1 MVLGGVVWGK
11 FVVCFEINL
20 ILYILGIINHKSI
33 KMKTKLSLTIIG
45 VIMIL
50 QSIAYPL
57 FSETFIEMMFNV
69 GDEAKEV
76 LNLFQIAVAPT
87 FLMIGLLMLMARSAE
102 LKTAKNILLAFIIGY
117 IPAFLGF
124 YYLASSPMTN
134 AGVTDFIP
142 DILMFGLAIFTYIK
156 PKS

>member
-1 MVLGGVVWGK
+1 
-11 FVVCFEINL
+11 
-20 ILYILGIINHKSI
+20 
-33 KMKTKLSLTIIG
+33 MKTKLSLTIIG

-57 FSETFIEMMFNV
+57 FSETMIEMMFNV

-87 FLMIGLLMLMARSAE
+87 FFMIGLLMLMARSTE

>member
-1 MVLGGVVWGK
+1 
-11 FVVCFEINL
+11 
-20 ILYILGIINHKSI
+20 
-33 KMKTKLSLTIIG
+33 MKTKLTMTIIG

-57 FSETFIEMMFNV
+57 FSETFIDMMFNV
-69 GDEAKEV
+69 GAEAKSV

-87 FLMIGLLMLMARSAE
+87 FFMVGLLMLMARGAE
-102 LKTAKNILLAFIIGY
+102 LKTSKNLLLAFIISY

-124 YYLASSPMTN
+124 YNLASSPLTN
-134 AGVTDFIP
+134 AGIADFAP
-142 DILMFGLAIFTYIK
+142 DIIMFSLAIFTYIK

>member
-1 MVLGGVVWGK
+1 
-11 FVVCFEINL
+11 
-20 ILYILGIINHKSI
+20 
-33 KMKTKLSLTIIG
+33 MKTKLSLTIIG

-124 YYLASSPMTN
+124 YYLASSPLTN
-134 AGVTDFIP
+134 AGITDFIP

>member
-1 MVLGGVVWGK
+1 
-11 FVVCFEINL
+11 
-20 ILYILGIINHKSI
+20 
-33 KMKTKLSLTIIG
+33 MKTKLSLTIIG

-50 QSIAYPL
+50 QSIAYPV
-57 FSETFIEMMFNV
+57 FSETLIEMMFNV

-87 FLMIGLLMLMARSAE
+87 FFMIGLLMLMARSAE

-124 YYLASSPMTN
+124 YNLASSPMTN

>member
-1 MVLGGVVWGK
+1 
-11 FVVCFEINL
+11 
-20 ILYILGIINHKSI
+20 
-33 KMKTKLSLTIIG
+33 MKTKLTMTIIG

-57 FSETFIEMMFNV
+57 FSETFIDMMFNV
-69 GDEAKEV
+69 GAEAKSV

-87 FLMIGLLMLMARSAE
+87 FFMVGLLMLMARGAE
-102 LKTAKNILLAFIIGY
+102 QKTSKNLLLAFIISY

-124 YYLASSPMTN
+124 YNLASSPLTN
-134 AGVTDFIP
+134 AGITDFAP
-142 DILMFGLAIFTYIK
+142 DIIMFSLAIYTYIK

>member
-1 MVLGGVVWGK
+1 
-11 FVVCFEINL
+11 
-20 ILYILGIINHKSI
+20 
-33 KMKTKLSLTIIG
+33 MKTKLSLTIIG

-124 YYLASSPMTN
+124 YHLASSPLTN

>member
-1 MVLGGVVWGK
+1 
-11 FVVCFEINL
+11 
-20 ILYILGIINHKSI
+20 
-33 KMKTKLSLTIIG
+33 MKTKLSLTIIG

-87 FLMIGLLMLMARSAE
+87 FFMIGLLMLMVRSTE

-124 YYLASSPMTN
+124 YHLASSPLTN

>member
-1 MVLGGVVWGK
+1 
-11 FVVCFEINL
+11 
-20 ILYILGIINHKSI
+20 
-33 KMKTKLSLTIIG
+33 MKIKLSLTIIG

-76 LNLFQIAVAPT
+76 LNLFQISVAPT
-87 FLMIGLLMLMARSAE
+87 FFMIGLLMLMARSAE
-102 LKTAKNILLAFIIGY
+102 LKTAKNIILAFIIGY

-124 YYLASSPMTN
+124 YNLASSPLTN

>member
-1 MVLGGVVWGK
+1 
-11 FVVCFEINL
+11 
-20 ILYILGIINHKSI
+20 
-33 KMKTKLSLTIIG
+33 MKTKLTMTIIG

-57 FSETFIEMMFNV
+57 FSETFIDMMFNV
-69 GDEAKEV
+69 GAEAKSV

-87 FLMIGLLMLMARSAE
+87 FFMVGLLMLMARGAE
-102 LKTAKNILLAFIIGY
+102 QKTSKNLLLAFIISY

-124 YYLASSPMTN
+124 YNLASSPLTN
-134 AGVTDFIP
+134 AGIADFAP
-142 DILMFGLAIFTYIK
+142 DIIMFSLAIFTYIK

>member
-1 MVLGGVVWGK
+1 
-11 FVVCFEINL
+11 
-20 ILYILGIINHKSI
+20 
-33 KMKTKLSLTIIG
+33 MKTKLSLTIIG

-124 YYLASSPMTN
+124 YYLASSPLTN
-134 AGVTDFIP
+134 AGITDFIP
-142 DILMFGLAIFTYIK
+142 DILMFGLAILTYIK

>member
-1 MVLGGVVWGK
+1 
-11 FVVCFEINL
+11 
-20 ILYILGIINHKSI
+20 
-33 KMKTKLSLTIIG
+33 MKTKLSLTIIG

-50 QSIAYPL
+50 QSIAYPV
-57 FSETFIEMMFNV
+57 FSETLIEMMFNV

-87 FLMIGLLMLMARSAE
+87 FFMIGLLLLMARSAE

-124 YYLASSPMTN
+124 YNLASSPMTN